1 MNPADAPHSRRWIWL
16 SGLWVIYAAFGL
28 ISGGLAPLV
37 AEIGGELGLSR
48 AALGSVMGAWPLVY
62 IASALPAG
70 LAVDRWGVRRALIWG
85 ALCVAAS
92 SGLRALAWDHLSLFA
107 AVALF
112 GLGGPLIS
120 IGAPKLIGA
129 RFPQDERG
137 LALGLY
143 TTGPAV
149 GHMAALGATQAWV
162 LPWLG
167 GWRQGLAFYAL
178 LALAAAALWGV
189 VSRDLEASSA
199 PPPGPGAEERIA
211 VPDLLRT
218 PGVPLCLALGV
229 GCFLYAHGLTGWLP
243 EILRS
248 GGMTPTRAGWAA
260 AFATGVG
267 VPAAILI
274 PRLALP
280 PRRAYLLSATFACGS
295 AAAVLLLAGVWWP
308 ALVLLGLARA
318 CLVPILVLALIESP
332 GLRAAQ
338 VGAASGLFF
347 SFAEAGGVAG
357 PLLLGL
363 LADFSGGFLP
373 PLAAFGGL
381 ALALSA
387 LSLALPRPPRPY
399 AKLAPRREERS
410 A

>member
-1 MNPADAPHSRRWIWL
+1 MIPADAPHPRRWIWL

-92 SGLRALAWDHLSLFA
+92 GGLRALAWDHLSLFA

-178 LALAAAALWGV
+178 LALAAAALWSF
-189 VSRDLEASSA
+189 VSRGLDAEAEPGSA
-199 PPPGPGAEERIA
+199 TDPGLRGA
-211 VPDLLRT
+211 VPELLRT
-218 PGVPLCLALGV
+218 TGVPLCLALGV
-229 GCFLYAHGLTGWLP
+229 GSFLYAHGLTGWLP

-248 GGMTPTRAGWAA
+248 GGMTPASAGWAA
-260 AFATGVG
+260 AFATGIG

-280 PRRAYLLSATFACGS
+280 QRRAYLLSATFVCGGAS
-295 AAAVLLLAGVWWP
+295 AAGLVAGVWWP
-308 ALVLLGLARA
+308 ALVLLGVARS
-318 CLVPILVLALIESP
+318 CLLPILVLALIESP

-347 SFAEAGGVAG
+347 SFAETGGVAG
-357 PLLLGL
+357 PLLLGW
-363 LADFSGGFLP
+363 LADVSNGFRP
-373 PLAAFGGL
+373 PLMAFAGL
-381 ALALSA
+381 ALALA
-387 LSLALPRPPRPY
+387 AVSLALPRPQPPY
-399 AKLAPRREERS
+399 EKLARRGEEGS